1 MTDATRMTR
10 PETTAPPPM
19 GPMLRARRRA
29 LDLTLE
35 VVASQ
40 AGIATGFLSEIER
53 DQASPSVASLVRLCA
68 VLRIPVGSLFQ
79 SNQPELVRAGER
91 EQMRYGGRQ
100 IQYELLS
107 ARTATRMSVVHAVL
121 LPGGTSGDE
130 LHTVQADEEFIFI
143 LEGELVIEADGERF
157 HLFEGD
163 ALTHD
168 PRRPHR
174 YSNPTPDRICRTIC
188 VLSPQPGT

>member
-1 MTDATRMTR
+1 
-10 PETTAPPPM
+10 M

-35 VVASQ
+35 AVASQ

-53 DQASPSVASLVRLCA
+53 DRASPSVASLVRLCA

-79 SNQPELVRAGER
+79 SNQPELVRAGDR

-107 ARTATRMSVVHAVL
+107 ARTATRMSVVHAML

-130 LHTVQADEEFIFI
+130 PHMIQAEEEFIFI
-143 LEGELVIEADGERF
+143 LEGEMLVEVGGDRF

-174 YSNPTPDRICRTIC
+174 YSNPSTDRNCRTIC